1 MCLWY
6 NWYQRNR
13 VESIIK
19 KQHPQKPVAGRAN
32 TAECCLTIQ
41 EDKRNFKVD
50 MICRSKKTNKQKI
63 TEEKCQSKPE
73 NIVAIDSEA
82 LTAFSKENV

>member
-1 MCLWY
+1 
-6 NWYQRNR
+6 
-13 VESIIK
+13 
-19 KQHPQKPVAGRAN
+19 
-32 TAECCLTIQ
+32 
-41 EDKRNFKVD
+41 

-82 LTAFSKENV
+82 LTAFSKENVQYGAKRPRMIIIIKNNKKDNYLETNVTYL